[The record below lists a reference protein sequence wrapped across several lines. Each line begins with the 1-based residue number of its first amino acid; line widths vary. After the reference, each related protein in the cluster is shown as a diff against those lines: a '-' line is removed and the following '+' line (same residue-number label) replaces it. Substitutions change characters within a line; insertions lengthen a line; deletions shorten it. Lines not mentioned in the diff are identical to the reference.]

1 VWPPGWQ
8 ETRGYALGTNAALAN
23 SGGIHDIGQTWS
35 AGGQDASTL
44 DLAELVEYSA
54 QEGKLF
60 SQMKLD

>member
-1 VWPPGWQ
+1 
-8 ETRGYALGTNAALAN
+8 LGTNAALAN